1 MRISSNLIATLGAF
15 VSAVVFV
22 PAAMAGCGDV
32 SVANGPFTM
41 ASNGSAQA
49 PQATQAAKFVPSAQF
64 QTGSGDSVASI
75 VGMWS
80 FQFISKGNLTH
91 MPSIPD
97 GALLDFGYT
106 QWHGDGTEI
115 LNSGGRAPATENFCM
130 GTWARTDFFG
140 YQLRHFTL
148 GYDATSGA
156 LTSKGIIIENVTLD
170 PSGNSFSGTITIE
183 VFDPT
188 GAHLVD
194 QLTGTV
200 TATRLTVNTTN
211 P

>member
-1 MRISSNLIATLGAF
+1 MKISSNLIATLGAF
-15 VSAVVFV
+15 VSAAVFV

-41 ASNGSAQA
+41 TSSNTVVQAAQVS
-49 PQATQAAKFVPSAQF
+49 PAAKF
-64 QTGSGDSVASI
+64 QTGTGDSVASI

-91 MPSIPD
+91 APSIPD
-97 GALLDFGYT
+97 GAQLDFGYT
-106 QWHGDGTEI
+106 QWHSDGTEI

-130 GTWARTDFFG
+130 GTWTRTDFFG
-140 YQLRHFTL
+140 YQLKHFAL

-156 LTSKGIIIENVTLD
+156 LTSRSIIIENVTLD
-170 PSGNSFSGTITIE
+170 PSGNSFSGTVTIQ
-183 VFDPT
+183 VYDAT
-188 GAHLVD
+188 GAHQVD

>member
-1 MRISSNLIATLGAF
+1 MKISPSLSATLGAF
-15 VSAVVFV
+15 VSAVIFV
-22 PAAMAGCGDV
+22 PTAMAGCGDV

-41 ASNGSAQA
+41 ASSSGATEVAQA
-49 PQATQAAKFVPSAQF
+49 MQAAKF
-64 QTGSGDSVASI
+64 QTGTGDSVASI

-80 FQFISKGNLTH
+80 FQFISKGNLAH

-97 GALLDFGYT
+97 GAQLDFGYT
-106 QWHGDGTEI
+106 QWHSDGTEI

-130 GTWARTDFFG
+130 GVWAKTGFFT
-140 YQLRHFTL
+140 YQLKHFAL
-148 GYDATSGA
+148 GYDAVSGA
-156 LTSKGIIIENVTLD
+156 LTSRDLIIENVTLD
-170 PSGNSFSGTITIE
+170 PSGNSFSGTVTIQ
-183 VFDPT
+183 VYDPT